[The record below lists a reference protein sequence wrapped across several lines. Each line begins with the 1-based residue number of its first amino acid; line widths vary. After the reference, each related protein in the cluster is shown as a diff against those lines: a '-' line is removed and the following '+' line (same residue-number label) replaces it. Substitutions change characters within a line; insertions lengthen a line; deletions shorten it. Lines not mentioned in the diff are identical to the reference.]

1 MLNANELL
9 LKQTDDA
16 FRNDQEMSL
25 MAALK
30 DLSQE
35 EAAWK
40 PGPGIRSIERIARH
54 VAWCKSWYCQQGFGK
69 PMLAI
74 DEKVKDLPDAIR
86 LLEAAHEV
94 MVQCLRDCDEAAL
107 SRPIPTQFH
116 GESAANFFWV
126 MLMHDVYHAGQIRTR
141 RGLQRIR

>member
-1 MLNANELL
+1 MLSAKELL

-16 FRNDQEMSL
+16 FRNDPEMSL
-25 MAALK
+25 MASIQGV
-30 DLSQE
+30 SQE

-40 PGPGIRSIERIARH
+40 AGAGIRSIERIVRH
-54 VAWCKSWYCQQGFGK
+54 VAWCKSWYGQQGFGK

-86 LLEAAHEV
+86 LLEAAHEL
-94 MVQCLRDCDEAAL
+94 MVQCLRECDDEVL
-107 SRPIPTQFH
+107 SRPIATQFH

-126 MLMHDVYHAGQIRTR
+126 MLMHDVYHAGQIRTP
-141 RGLQRIR
+141 RGLQRNR